1 MRMKLLLVVVALLG
15 LGTAAIAATDDNH
28 SALIER
34 IQKAGDVCTDDS
46 CGAAAAMVA
55 AGPMSGDEV
64 YQSSCFACHGNGTL
78 GAPIMGNVDQWAS
91 RIDQGLETLV
101 KHAVE
106 GFNAMP
112 AMGSCAQCSEDDIA
126 AAVEYM
132 VAESQ

>member
-1 MRMKLLLVVVALLG
+1 MRMKLLLAVVALLG

-34 IQKAGDVCTDDS
+34 LQKAGDVCADDS
-46 CGAAAAMVA
+46 CGTAAMVA
-55 AGPMSGDEV
+55 SGPMSGDEV

-78 GAPIMGNVDQWAS
+78 GAPILGNAEQWAP
-91 RIDQGLETLV
+91 RIEKGMETLV
-101 KHAVE
+101 RHVVE

-112 AMGSCAQCSEDDIA
+112 AMGSCSSCSEDEIA
-126 AAVEYM
+126 AAVDYM